1 MKTNIQ
7 TILTDVNEQLL
18 QLNSEISDPSL
29 LAEAVTQLIKSTIQ
43 QIDESIISDGFPSLK
58 DEIHFFKIE
67 KPKLM
72 SMLFFH
78 NCVYKLE
85 TFKPK
90 NGKKEI
96 KEYLMN
102 MKVELNLFSIVNQ
115 EFYKYHHTESTRFDQ
130 VYFVRGQFDIKNC
143 ITSMFLM
150 VDERFCTYHCFLT
163 AKILANMRFSAYVD
177 NCMFKLKESPDLTII
192 EPIVGFAKHKLI
204 WTGTKT
210 DLIELIYALVAAK
223 VFNNGE
229 IETKKIVNA
238 AEDCFHID
246 LGQHASTKI
255 DIKNRKTGKTKFVDC
270 LKECLMQSFEED

>member
-18 QLNSEISDPSL
+18 QLNSEITDPSL

-85 TFKPK
+85 AFKPK

-96 KEYLMN
+96 KEYLMSK
-102 MKVELNLFSIVNQ
+102 KVELNLFSVENY
-115 EFYKYHHTESTRFDQ
+115 EFYKYHHTESTRFDP
-130 VYFVRGQFDIKNC
+130 VYFVRCQFDIKNC
-143 ITSMFLM
+143 ITCMFLM
-150 VDERFCTYHCFLT
+150 VDERICTYHCFLT
-163 AKILANMRFSAYVD
+163 AKILANIRFSAYVD
-177 NCMFKLKESPDLTII
+177 NSLCKQKVIPIPTSTVSIEGSTNDKLT
-192 EPIVGFAKHKLI
+192 
-204 WTGTKT
+204 WTRSKT
-210 DLIELIYALVAAK
+210 ELIELTYSLIAAK
-223 VFNNGE
+223 VFNNGK
-229 IETKKIVNA
+229 IESKKIFKAIEVF
-238 AEDCFHID
+238 FHID
-246 LGQHASTKI
+246 LGQNASTKI
-255 DIKNRKTGKTKFVDC
+255 DIENRKTGKTKFIDC
-270 LKECLMQSFEED
+270 IKECLLQSFEED

>member
-7 TILTDVNEQLL
+7 TILTDINEQLL
-18 QLNSEISDPSL
+18 QLNSEMTDPSL
-29 LAEAVTQLIKSTIQ
+29 LAKAVTQLIKSTIQ
-43 QIDESIISDGFPSLK
+43 QIDELIISDGFPSLK

-85 TFKPK
+85 TVKPK

-150 VDERFCTYHCFLT
+150 VDERICTYHCFLT
-163 AKILANMRFSAYVD
+163 AKILANTRFNAYVD
-177 NCMFKLKESPDLTII
+177 NCLFKQKVVPIPTSTVSIEGSTNDKLT
-192 EPIVGFAKHKLI
+192 
-204 WTGTKT
+204 WTGSKT
-210 DLIELIYALVAAK
+210 ELIELIYSLIAAK
-223 VFNNGE
+223 VFNKGK
-229 IETKKIVNA
+229 IESKKIFKAIEEFFN
-238 AEDCFHID
+238 ID
-246 LGQHASTKI
+246 LGQYASTII
-255 DIKNRKTGKTKFVDC
+255 DIENRKTGQTKFIDC
-270 LKECLMQSFEED
+270 LKEFLIKSFERN